1 MITIHQY
8 DYENDV
14 FAEDIAE
21 FYYNENAILRIIRPI
36 VQYSVGETVCIENAD
51 YLITKI
57 TNHPQGLKTIYRIS
71 KI

>member
-36 VQYSVGETVCIENAD
+36 VQYSTGETVCIENTD

-57 TNHPQGLKTIYRIS
+57 TNHPQDLKTIYKIS